1 MSKKMQNDVT
11 SITSIDSPLWL
22 NNFVRVYQVLSI
34 DNLQLLS
41 EIYHENVIFIDP
53 ILQVEG
59 YENLYD
65 YFESSYQNLTSC
77 KFVIEQVIQQDSQ
90 AAIYWKMT
98 FQHRKLNKGKH
109 ITVSGSSRI
118 QGADDKVVYHRDYLD
133 IGEMLYE
140 NLPVLGKFIRWIK
153 SQAAK

>member
-11 SITSIDSPLWL
+11 SIISIDSPLWL

-34 DNLQLLS
+34 DNLELLS

-53 ILQVEG
+53 IHQVKG

-90 AAIYWKMT
+90 AAIYWKMI
-98 FQHRKLNKGKH
+98 FHHRKLNKGKQ

-118 QGADDKVVYHRDYLD
+118 QGEDDKVIYHRDYLD

-140 NLPVLGKFIRWIK
+140 NLPVLGKFICWIK